1 MAGKVWVLLD
11 IQVTCHFWQICG
23 RIKIYSKCEVSEFCR
38 CERQVNMES
47 LGLSHLDMVKY
58 AENIGMNRH
67 FKDLGVYRVSVFS
80 VCFSCDY
87 HILRSHPHGCV
98 D

>member
-1 MAGKVWVLLD
+1 MK
-11 IQVTCHFWQICG
+11 
-23 RIKIYSKCEVSEFCR
+23 KPR
-38 CERQVNMES
+38 CERQVNMEF

-80 VCFSCDY
+80 VCFSHDY
-87 HILRSHPHGCV
+87 HTLRSHPHGCV